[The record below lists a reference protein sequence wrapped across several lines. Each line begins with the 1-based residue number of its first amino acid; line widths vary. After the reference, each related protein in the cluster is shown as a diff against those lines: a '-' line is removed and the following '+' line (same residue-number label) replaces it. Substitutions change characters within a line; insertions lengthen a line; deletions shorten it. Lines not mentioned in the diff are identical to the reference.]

1 MSVGLPN
8 GAAPRSRRDA
18 NAMPPIDPWPDGARC
33 AVMFTFDFD
42 AETLWIS
49 RDPSNWKRPGTLSQ
63 GTYGGK
69 VGVPKIL
76 ELLRDFG
83 LKATFFVPGWTAEKY
98 QGRLEAMLRDNHEI
112 GHHGYLHEWIDPDF
126 PEREREALEKGLD
139 ALKTTV
145 GVRPSG
151 YRSPAGET
159 SPNLMSLLSEY
170 KFLYDSSLQD
180 DITPYQLQLADGAPG
195 PIELPWH
202 WSLDDAPYM
211 LFSIKNPRPIMTNS
225 HVLEIWQE
233 EFQEIYRARRAV
245 QPSVSPASD
254 RPPFPDRAVAR
265 IHRVHDEDFRK
276 SGTPRDGKRRRPGS
290 SPAKSRTRNT

>member
-1 MSVGLPN
+1 MQQISPWPN
-8 GAAPRSRRDA
+8 GAQ
-18 NAMPPIDPWPDGARC
+18 C

-63 GTYGGK
+63 GTFGAK
-69 VGVPKIL
+69 IGVPRIL
-76 ELLRDFG
+76 ELLRDYG

-98 QGRLEAMLRDNHEI
+98 QSRIEAMLRDNHEV

-126 PEREREALEKGLD
+126 PERERKALEKGLE
-139 ALKTTV
+139 ALKKTV

-159 SPNLMSLLSEY
+159 SENMIGLLSEH

-180 DITPYQLQLADGAPG
+180 DLNPYQLRLAGGVPG

-211 LFSIKNPRPIMTNS
+211 LFSLKNPRPIMTNS

-233 EFQEIYRARRAV
+233 EFKEIY
-245 QPSVSPASD
+245 
-254 RPPFPDRAVAR
+254 
-265 IHRVHDEDFRK
+265 K
-276 SGTPRDGKRRRPGS
+276 SGGLFNLVCHPQVIGRPSRIALLRAFIDFTMTFPKVWYSTGREV
-290 SPAKSRTRNT
+290 ADAWIKSGEIERQEYIKIG

>member
-1 MSVGLPN
+1 MSDASPWPN
-8 GAAPRSRRDA
+8 GAQ
-18 NAMPPIDPWPDGARC
+18 C

-63 GTYGGK
+63 GTYGAK

-76 ELLRDFG
+76 ELLRDYE
-83 LKATFFVPGWTAEKY
+83 LRATFFVPGWTAEKY
-98 QGRLEAMLRDNHEI
+98 GTRIEAILRDGHEI

-126 PEREREALEKGLD
+126 PAQEQEALEKGLA
-139 ALKTTV
+139 ALEAA

-151 YRSPAGET
+151 YRSPAGE
-159 SPNLMSLLSEY
+159 SSNNMVALLAEY

-180 DITPYQLQLADGAPG
+180 DIRPYQLRLANDLPG

-211 LFSIKNPRPIMTNS
+211 LFSLKNPRPIMTNS
-225 HVLEIWQE
+225 HVLEIWRD
-233 EFQEIYRARRAV
+233 EFQQIYQDGGLFNLVCHPQVTGR
-245 QPSVSPASD
+245 PSRLALL
-254 RPPFPDRAVAR
+254 REFIEFTLKFPKVWFATGREVAKAW
-265 IHRVHDEDFRK
+265 ID
-276 SGTPRDGKRRRPGS
+276 SGEVERQEYIKIG
-290 SPAKSRTRNT
+290 

>member
-1 MSVGLPN
+1 MQHIG
-8 GAAPRSRRDA
+8 
-18 NAMPPIDPWPDGARC
+18 PWPEGAQC

-49 RDPSNWKRPGTLSQ
+49 RDPSNRKRPGTLFQ

-69 VGVPKIL
+69 IGVPKIL

-98 QGRLEAMLRDNHEI
+98 QDRLEAMLRDKHEI

-126 PEREREALEKGLD
+126 PDKEKEALEKGLE

-159 SPNLMSLLSEY
+159 SQNLMSLLSEY

-180 DITPYQLQLADGAPG
+180 DIHPYRLRLAAGAPG

-202 WSLDDAPYM
+202 WSLDDAHYM
-211 LFSIKNPRPIMTNS
+211 LFSLKNPRPIMTNS
-225 HVLEIWQE
+225 HVLEIWRE
-233 EFQEIYRARRAV
+233 EFKEIYRCGGLFNLVCHPQVIGR
-245 QPSVSPASD
+245 PSRLALL
-254 RPPFPDRAVAR
+254 RQFIHFTQTFPGVWYATGREVADAW
-265 IHRVHDEDFRK
+265 IK
-276 SGTPRDGKRRRPGS
+276 SGELEKQEYVKIG
-290 SPAKSRTRNT
+290 

>member
-1 MSVGLPN
+1 
-8 GAAPRSRRDA
+8 
-18 NAMPPIDPWPDGARC
+18 
-33 AVMFTFDFD
+33 MFTFDFD

-63 GTYGGK
+63 GTFGAK

-98 QGRLEAMLRDNHEI
+98 EDRVHAMLRDNHEV

-126 PEREREALEKGLD
+126 PEQEREALEKGLE
-139 ALKTTV
+139 ALRKTV
-145 GVRPSG
+145 GIRPSG

-159 SPNLMSLLSEY
+159 SENMAGLLSEY

-180 DITPYQLQLADGAPG
+180 DTSPYQLRLTGGAPG
-195 PIELPWH
+195 PVELPWH

-211 LFSIKNPRPIMTNS
+211 LFSLKNPRQIMTNS
-225 HVLEIWQE
+225 HVLEIWRE
-233 EFQEIYRARRAV
+233 EFTEIY
-245 QPSVSPASD
+245 
-254 RPPFPDRAVAR
+254 
-265 IHRVHDEDFRK
+265 K
-276 SGTPRDGKRRRPGS
+276 SGGLFNLICHPQVIGRPSRLALLREFISFTMKFPKVWYATGREV
-290 SPAKSRTRNT
+290 ADAWIKSGEIERQEYIKIG

>member
-1 MSVGLPN
+1 
-8 GAAPRSRRDA
+8 
-18 NAMPPIDPWPDGARC
+18 
-33 AVMFTFDFD
+33 MFTFDFD

-63 GTYGGK
+63 GVYGGK

-76 ELLRDFG
+76 DLLRDYG

-98 QGRLEAMLRDNHEI
+98 QDRVEAMLRDNHEI

-126 PEREREALEKGLD
+126 PEQEREALEKGLD
-139 ALKTTV
+139 ALRRTV

-159 SPNLMSLLSEY
+159 SVNLYSLLSEY
-170 KFLYDSSLQD
+170 KFAYDSSLQD
-180 DITPYQLQLADGAPG
+180 DIRPYRLQLAGGGRG

-225 HVLEIWQE
+225 HVLEIWKT
-233 EFQEIYRARRAV
+233 EFQEIYRDGGLFNLVCHPQVIGR
-245 QPSVSPASD
+245 PSRIALLREFIEFTMTFPKVWYATGSEVSDFAASVE
-254 RPPFPDRAVAR
+254 RP
-265 IHRVHDEDFRK
+265 
-276 SGTPRDGKRRRPGS
+276 
-290 SPAKSRTRNT
+290 

>member
-1 MSVGLPN
+1 MQQTS
-8 GAAPRSRRDA
+8 
-18 NAMPPIDPWPDGARC
+18 PWPGGAQC

-42 AETLWIS
+42 AETLWVS

-76 ELLRDFG
+76 ELLRDHS

-98 QGRLEAMLRDNHEI
+98 VDRIEAILKDGHEV
-112 GHHGYLHEWIDPDF
+112 GHHGYLHEWIEPDF
-126 PEREREALEKGLD
+126 PDREREALEKGLE
-139 ALKTTV
+139 ALKKTV

-159 SPNLMSLLSEY
+159 SQSMITLLSEY
-170 KFLYDSSLQD
+170 KFLYDSSLMD
-180 DITPYQLQLADGAPG
+180 DINPYQLRLSGGAPG

-211 LFSIKNPRPIMTNS
+211 LFSLKNPRPIMTNS
-225 HVLEIWQE
+225 HVLEIWQD
-233 EFQEIYRARRAV
+233 EFKE
-245 QPSVSPASD
+245 
-254 RPPFPDRAVAR
+254 
-265 IHRVHDEDFRK
+265 IHRDGGLFNLVCHPQV
-276 SGTPRDGKRRRPGS
+276 SGRP
-290 SPAKSRTRNT
+290 SRIALLREFIAFTMNFPKVWYATGREVAEAWIQSGRIEGQEYIKIG

>member
-1 MSVGLPN
+1 MSQLGPWPN
-8 GAAPRSRRDA
+8 GAQ
-18 NAMPPIDPWPDGARC
+18 C

-63 GTYGGK
+63 GTYGAK

-76 ELLRDFG
+76 EVLRDYG

-98 QGRLEAMLRDNHEI
+98 TSRIEAMLRDGHEV

-126 PEREREALEKGLD
+126 PEREREALEKGLT
-139 ALKTTV
+139 ALKASV
-145 GVRPSG
+145 GVTPSG

-159 SPNLMSLLSEY
+159 SENIVALLEEF
-170 KFLYDSSLQD
+170 KFTYDSSLQD
-180 DITPYQLQLADGAPG
+180 DIRPYQLRLLNGAPG

-211 LFSIKNPRPIMTNS
+211 LFSLKNPRPIMTNS
-225 HVLEIWQE
+225 HVLEIWRE
-233 EFQEIYRARRAV
+233 EFQETYRQGGLFNLVCHPQVIGR
-245 QPSVSPASD
+245 PSRLVLLRD
-254 RPPFPDRAVAR
+254 FIDFTLKFPKVWYAAGREVANAW
-265 IHRVHDEDFRK
+265 IE
-276 SGTPRDGKRRRPGS
+276 SGEIEKQEYIKIG
-290 SPAKSRTRNT
+290 